1 MKLPELLTALLT
13 VIVFTSCNKEEE
25 PQPQIV
31 TVDPIEITT
40 NQICVSKTY
49 VMHDVDTV
57 VYDEQCFTVDTAYIN
72 DDRIGILFSSDEFY
86 SVGMSFE
93 EGLDTNNIKWP
104 AILSNSIP
112 ITWNGGSSITA
123 QQCSEGAI
131 IITKDSANMVSG
143 TFYGSG
149 WVYQQDTLFSVSGSF
164 DNVVYR

>member
-72 DDRIGILFSSDEFY
+72 DDETIAIILYEKTYGTYVF
-86 SVGMSFE
+86 MKK
-93 EGLDTNNIKWP
+93 GLDTSIVRNPGGIV
-104 AILSNSIP
+104 NSIP
-112 ITWNGGSSITA
+112 LSNGATSN
-123 QQCSEGAI
+123 QQCSEGAV
-131 IITKDSANMVSG
+131 IITKDSAKMVSG

>member
-1 MKLPELLTALLT
+1 MKLPELLTAIVT

-40 NQICVSKTY
+40 NQICISKTY

-57 VYDEQCFTVDTAYIN
+57 VYDEQCFTVDTAYIDD
-72 DDRIGILFSSDEFY
+72 DDRISVIFY
-86 SVGMSFE
+86 NTNYGMLMSF
-93 EGLDTNNIKWP
+93 LQDIDTNNVKWP
-104 AILSNSIP
+104 ALISNSIP
-112 ITWNGGSSITA
+112 LSGGGTSG
-123 QQCSEGAI
+123 QQCSEGAV

-164 DNVVYR
+164 ENVVYR